1 MDQFSKKLRCTCER
15 RSKNLKDSL
24 PNTLSNIFKASA
36 KITAHIRSTPLEF
49 STQLS
54 KRFELSIHLKLENW
68 QPTGSFKIRGAL
80 NKLLSLSSEEKQKSV
95 ITASAG
101 NHGLGVAYAAQL
113 LGVRAKIVVPVNAS
127 PAKIQ
132 ALQHFE
138 IELIQQGNDYDE
150 AEVVAWEIQ
159 KREGLTFVH
168 AFSDP
173 QVIAGQGTIALEI
186 LEALPD
192 AQTIVVPIGG
202 GGLISGIAMAAKSI
216 NPNIKIIGV
225 QSEASPAMYHSLQAG
240 KVLETPIAETVA
252 DGLAGRFVT
261 ETTLR
266 LVDEFVDDVLLVSE
280 ESIKAAMR
288 LILETEHLLIEGS
301 AAVGVAAL
309 LENKI
314 KSPGKTVVVLTGRNI
329 DVPLLKS
336 LL

>member
-1 MDQFSKKLRCTCER
+1 MPANFRLENFVSSRTRIQKY
-15 RSKNLKDSL
+15 
-24 PNTLSNIFKASA
+24 
-36 KITAHIRSTPLEF
+36 IRLTPLES

-68 QPTGSFKIRGAL
+68 QKTGSFKIRGAF
-80 NKLLSLSSEEKQKSV
+80 NKILTLSEDEKSRGV

-101 NHGLGVAYAAQL
+101 NHGLGVAFACQL
-113 LGVRAKIVVPVNAS
+113 LGVTGKVVVPVNAS
-127 PAKIQ
+127 LAKIR
-132 ALQHFE
+132 ALQSFD
-138 IELIQQGNDYDE
+138 IELIQRGNDYDE
-150 AEVVAWEIQ
+150 AEAIALGIQ

-173 QVIAGQGTIALEI
+173 QVIAGQGTVALEI

-192 AQTIVVPIGG
+192 VQTILVPIGG
-202 GGLISGIAMAAKSI
+202 GGLISGIAIATKSM
-216 NPNIKIIGV
+216 NRNIKIIGV
-225 QSEASPAMYHSLQAG
+225 QSEASPAMYHSLRVG
-240 KVLETPIAETVA
+240 KVVETPIAETVA

-266 LVDEFVDDVLLVSE
+266 LVEEFVDDVLLVSE
-280 ESIKAAMR
+280 ESIHAAIR

-301 AAVGVAAL
+301 AAVGLAAL

-314 KSPGKTVVVLTGRNI
+314 KVPGKTAVVLTGRNI
-329 DVPLLKS
+329 DFSLLKS

>member
-1 MDQFSKKLRCTCER
+1 L
-15 RSKNLKDSL
+15 
-24 PNTLSNIFKASA
+24 
-36 KITAHIRSTPLEF
+36 TPLES

-68 QPTGSFKIRGAL
+68 QKTGSFKIRGAF
-80 NKLLSLSSEEKQKSV
+80 NKILTLSEDEKSRGV

-101 NHGLGVAYAAQL
+101 NHGLGVAFACQL
-113 LGVRAKIVVPVNAS
+113 LGVTGKVVVPVNAS
-127 PAKIQ
+127 LAKIR
-132 ALQHFE
+132 ALQSFD
-138 IELIQQGNDYDE
+138 IELIQRGNDYDE
-150 AEVVAWEIQ
+150 AEAIALGIQ

-173 QVIAGQGTIALEI
+173 QVIAGQGTVALEI

-192 AQTIVVPIGG
+192 VQTILVPIGG
-202 GGLISGIAMAAKSI
+202 GGLISGIAIATKSM
-216 NPNIKIIGV
+216 NRNIKIIGV
-225 QSEASPAMYHSLQAG
+225 QSEASPAMYHSLRVG
-240 KVLETPIAETVA
+240 KVVETPIAETVA

-266 LVDEFVDDVLLVSE
+266 LVEEFVDDVLLVSE
-280 ESIKAAMR
+280 ESIHAAIR

-301 AAVGVAAL
+301 AAVGLAAL

-314 KSPGKTVVVLTGRNI
+314 KVPGKTAVVLTGRNI
-329 DVPLLKS
+329 DFSLLKS